1 MNIGVTNFVN
11 ILKMDYCIL
20 YTYIGVT
27 SFVNIFKW
35 NPLIHPIRMNIGVT
49 NFVNIFKMGPAVAS
63 YIPI

>member
-1 MNIGVTNFVN
+1 
-11 ILKMDYCIL
+11 MDYCIL

-35 NPLIHPIRMNIGVT
+35 NPLLHPICMNIGVT
-49 NFVNIFKMGPAVAS
+49 NFVNILKMGPAVAS